1 MGSHLETII
10 ITGLSGSGKSTA
22 LKAFEDIGYFCVDN
36 LPILLLPEF
45 LALKEQE
52 LSDDPGP
59 LKVAIVMDVREKAF
73 LDQYQSIFRQVQ
85 DLGYHLEILFLE
97 ASDEVLIR
105 RFSQTRRPHP
115 LAPKGNLAEGIR
127 FERQRLHGLKEWA
140 HQVVDTSGFNVHQ
153 LRAEIIR
160 LYAPREDLARPT
172 IHLISFGFKHGV
184 PPEANLMFD
193 VRFLP
198 NPYFNPLL
206 RPLDGRQE
214 AVKDFVLRC
223 EEARRFLELIEDF
236 LGFLLP
242 LYHREGKAYMVIAV
256 GCTGGRHRSVVVAEE
271 LRQALIGMGEHVL
284 ITHRDMDKD

>member
-1 MGSHLETII
+1 MSLDTVI

-45 LALKEQE
+45 LALKDQE
-52 LSDDPGP
+52 VSSGEK
-59 LKVAIVMDVREKAF
+59 LKVAIVMDLREKTF
-73 LDQYQSIFRQVQ
+73 LDQYQSIFCQVKEQ
-85 DLGYHLEILFLE
+85 GYHLEILFLE
-97 ASDEVLIR
+97 ASDEVLIQ

-115 LAPKGNLAEGIR
+115 LAPKGSLAEGIR
-127 FERQRLHGLKEWA
+127 LERERLQGIKEWA
-140 HQVVDTSGFNVHQ
+140 HQVVDTSRFNVHQ

-160 LYAPREDLARPT
+160 LYAHREDLVRPT
-172 IHLISFGFKHGV
+172 IHIISFGFKYGV
-184 PPEANLMFD
+184 PPEANMVLD

-206 RPLDGRQE
+206 KPLDGRQE
-214 AVKDFVLRC
+214 AVKDFVLRS
-223 EEARRFLELIEDF
+223 EEARRFLEHLEGL

-256 GCTGGRHRSVVVAEE
+256 GCTGGRHRSVVMAEQ
-271 LRQALIGMGEHVL
+271 LRQILMGMGEDVL